1 MTAPTTRLSY
11 GDAYEALDLA
21 KDDAKGIRLKQ
32 KDYASA
38 ATFRSRIHYARQV
51 DRKDNLDI
59 YDPGDPLFGRSV
71 YDTLVVRIKQ
81 DTENRWWIYIE
92 HATIANMVVESLSE
106 IEEDEE
112 LEITVPPPKPIV
124 VDKPEYAQSLTTD
137 EPIKRRF

>member
-71 YDTLVVRIKQ
+71 YDTLVVRLKQ
-81 DTENRWWIYIE
+81 DTEGEWWVYIE

-106 IEEDEE
+106 AEDAAE
-112 LEITVPPPKPIV
+112 
-124 VDKPEYAQSLTTD
+124 
-137 EPIKRRF
+137 

>member
-21 KDDAKGIRLKQ
+21 KDDAKGVRLKQ

-38 ATFRSRIHYARQV
+38 CTFRSRIHYARQI
-51 DRKDNLDI
+51 DRKDNLECC
-59 YDPGDPLFGRSV
+59 DPGDPLYGRSA

-81 DTENRWWIYIE
+81 DTEGAWWVYIE
-92 HATIANMVVESLSE
+92 HASIASMIVESLSK

-112 LEITVPPPKPIV
+112 ELELPPLRVSAANEPT
-124 VDKPEYAQSLTTD
+124 QSLATG